1 MRFESQKKNCLIKKD
16 KSKKKTIDK
25 DIKKLVELINSMPD
39 YYTTSS
45 CSGRISLI
53 EISES
58 GRKNETKWLLVKHAK
73 VDFEEI
79 EDALKKISRKTIWL
93 LEESMIL
100 HICCCNLEAAKKMLK
115 ICRGAGLKRAGI
127 ITFGRKIMIEAFGT
141 EKLETIVAEKG
152 TVIVSDDYLK
162 VLIREANKKHAN
174 NLKKIEKLYN
184 KINLTS

>member
-79 EDALKKISRKTIWL
+79 KNALKIGKKAVWF

-115 ICRGAGLKRAGI
+115 ICRGAGLKRVGI
-127 ITFGRKIMIEAFGT
+127 ITFGKKIMIEAFGT
-141 EKLETIVAEKG
+141 EKLDTIVAEKG
-152 TVIVSDDYLK
+152 NVIVSDDYLR